1 MSDVFEDL
9 VAHYPA
15 WWIDFLGE
23 HNHIGGEESTRWL
36 LERADLRPGA
46 RALDTG
52 AFVGAVARTIACETG
67 ARAVAT
73 DMAPPFLAAGQRMA
87 GGDRVDWVAAL
98 TQRLPF
104 SDGQFDSV
112 WCLDSYIAVREL
124 SRVAAA
130 RATLCLCVEV
140 PEDGRGGHE
149 AFLDEWSPYGWEL
162 AAHKSLW
169 LEATNTWRNAEAA
182 LVRQRPKYEER
193 YGKRGYLAQLDLLTS
208 MVRSYELREQGHALF
223 VFRRG

>member
-1 MSDVFEDL
+1 MSDIFEDL

-36 LERADLRPGA
+36 LERAA
-46 RALDTG
+46 ITEQSHVLDAG
-52 AFVGAVARTIACETG
+52 AFVGSVARMVACETG
-67 ARAVAT
+67 ARVAAT
-73 DMAPPFLAAGQRMA
+73 DMAPPFLAAGRRMP

-104 SDGQFDSV
+104 PDGQFDSV

-124 SRVAAA
+124 SRVAAP

-140 PEDGRGGHE
+140 PDDERGGHE
-149 AFLDEWSPYGWEL
+149 AFLGEWTPYGWEL
-162 AAHKSLW
+162 AGHKSLW
-169 LEATNTWRNAEAA
+169 LEATNAWRTAEAA
-182 LVRQRPKYEER
+182 LVRQRPHYEER
-193 YGKRGYLAQLDLLTS
+193 YGTRGYLSQLDLLAG
-208 MVRSYELREQGHALF
+208 MVRGYELREQGHALF